1 MEKNLE
7 FMVLFYASLTIN
19 SLSNAANNRTIA
31 PQTYKEM
38 IACSQKLIDQSS
50 DNITTVLHTTP
61 LLFEIKATYINDFL
75 KIQTDI
81 ISLRK
86 NPPIDPETLPQKLST
101 LSDLLHECFINI
113 LIQEQVTKDTDD
125 CSNEVFED
133 EKPLLKK
140 TNTELIQLYNE
151 RIASLMEGDRFKKKH
166 PNATER
172 EKIEYRDFSC
182 QRLLKGQVSQKLQTK
197 EQELRK
203 RKKS

>member
-1 MEKNLE
+1 MQKTS
-7 FMVLFYASLTIN
+7 LFLCAISSLSLY

-61 LLFEIKATYINDFL
+61 LPFETKATYINDFL
-75 KIQTDI
+75 KIQRDI

-101 LSDLLHECFINI
+101 LSNLLHECFINI

-125 CSNEVFED
+125 CSNEVFKD

-140 TNTELIQLYNE
+140 TNTELIQLYKE
-151 RIASLMEGDRFKKKH
+151 QIASLMEGDRFKKKY
-166 PNATER
+166 PDATER
-172 EKIEYRDFSC
+172 EKREYQDFSC
-182 QRLLKGQVSQKLQTK
+182 QRLLKGQVSNNLQRKKRT
-197 EQELRK
+197 K
-203 RKKS
+203 RKKA